1 MQTYTIQPVSAMR
14 AHPEMIPDV
23 GGLYALILD
32 HPEELDPSLDRAGLK
47 LEEVFLSGRHVL
59 YIGATGHSLRR
70 RLKHHLADD
79 TCMST
84 FRMSLG
90 AVLME
95 ALGLEVRARPGQ
107 RYFGFEP
114 HSEALLSAWI
124 AEHVSVAVRPHA
136 RARDVEQRLI
146 ARAQPPLNIAG
157 RGANEGAAEM
167 ARLRRRC
174 RGLPLQPG
182 TLN

>member
-1 MQTYTIQPVSAMR
+1 MQSYMIHPVSAMR
-14 AHPEMIPDV
+14 AHPGLIPDV

-32 HPEELDPSLDRAGLK
+32 HPEELEPSLERARLK
-47 LEEVFLSGRHVL
+47 LEEVFLGGRHVL
-59 YIGATGHSLRR
+59 YIGATAHSLRR

-84 FRMSLG
+84 FRMSLA
-90 AVLME
+90 AVVMDTL
-95 ALGLEVRARPGQ
+95 ALKVRIVPGQ
-107 RYFGFEP
+107 RYFGLIP
-114 HSEALLSAWI
+114 DSEQLLSAWI

-136 RARDVEQRLI
+136 RARDVEHRLI
-146 ARAQPPLNIAG
+146 SRAQPPLNIAG
-157 RGANEGAAEM
+157 RGATEGAAEM

>member
-1 MQTYTIQPVSAMR
+1 MQSYLIQPVSAMR
-14 AHPEMIPDV
+14 THPEMIPDV

-32 HPEELDPSLDRAGLK
+32 HPEELDPSLEQAGLK
-47 LEEVFLSGRHVL
+47 LEEIFLSGRHVL

-79 TCMST
+79 TCVST

-95 ALGLEVRARPGQ
+95 RLDLQVRTVPGQ
-107 RYFGFEP
+107 RYFGFEA
-114 HSEALLSAWI
+114 HSEIVLSAWI
-124 AEHVSVAVRPHA
+124 ANHVSVAVRPHA

-157 RGANEGAAEM
+157 RGQTEGAAEM

-174 RGLPLQPG
+174 RGLSLNRG

>member
-1 MQTYTIQPVSAMR
+1 MQAYTIQPVSAMR
-14 AHPEMIPDV
+14 AHPGLIPDV

-32 HPEELDPSLDRAGLK
+32 HPEELDPSLERARLK
-47 LEEVFLSGRHVL
+47 LEEVFLGGRHVL

-95 ALGLEVRARPGQ
+95 TLGLEVRVVPGQ
-107 RYFGFEP
+107 RYFGFSPE
-114 HSEALLSAWI
+114 SEQMLSAWI

-146 ARAQPPLNIAG
+146 SRAQPPLNIAG
-157 RGANEGAAEM
+157 RGPTEGAAEM

-174 RGLPLQPG
+174 RGLSLDHRA
-182 TLN
+182 LN

>member
-1 MQTYTIQPVSAMR
+1 MQSYLIQPVSAMR
-14 AHPEMIPDV
+14 AHPEMIPDT

-32 HPEELDPSLDRAGLK
+32 HPEELDPSLERASLK
-47 LEEVFLSGRHVL
+47 LEEVFLGGRHVL
-59 YIGATGHSLRR
+59 YIGATGHNLRR

-90 AVLME
+90 AILME
-95 ALGLEVRARPGQ
+95 ALALQVRVVPGQ
-107 RYFGFEP
+107 RYFGFDEP
-114 HSEALLSAWI
+114 SETSLSRWI
-124 AEHVSVAVRPHA
+124 ANHVSVAVRPHA

-146 ARAQPPLNIAG
+146 SRAQPPLNIAG
-157 RGANEGAAEM
+157 RGSSEGAVEM

-174 RGLPLQPG
+174 RGLPLDQG